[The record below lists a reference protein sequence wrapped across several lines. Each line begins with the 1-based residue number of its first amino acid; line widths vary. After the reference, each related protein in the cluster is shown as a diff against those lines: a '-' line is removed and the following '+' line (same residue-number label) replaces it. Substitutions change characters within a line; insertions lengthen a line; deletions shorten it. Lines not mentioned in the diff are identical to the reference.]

1 MRIVAVAGQK
11 GGIGKTTSVMNL
23 SAVLAKGGNR
33 VLVVDADGQRST
45 TWWAGNGGAD
55 LPFDFAPDV
64 DPNNLAR
71 LRELPYDLVFVDTP
85 GNLEATATL
94 SAVLDSADF
103 VILPLA
109 PEPLAIQPLVR
120 TVKSLVEPRSL
131 DYRVLLN
138 NIDRRRGDAHLEDWE
153 NIVDNLGLPRFKN
166 HVRKS
171 ASVTDAPVNG
181 RVVTDYTD
189 TRQNRAAIFDY
200 NSVALELQSIW
211 ANAPV
216 QAGAL

>member
-1 MRIVAVAGQK
+1 MRIVAAAGQK
-11 GGIGKTTSVMNL
+11 GGIGKTTTVMNL
-23 SAVLAKGGNR
+23 AAVMAKGGNR
-33 VLVVDADGQRST
+33 VLVVDADAQRST
-45 TWWAGNGGAD
+45 TWWAGNGGAE

-64 DPNNLAR
+64 DPNNLTR

-120 TVKSLVEPRSL
+120 TVKSLVEPRGL

-138 NIDRRRGDAHLEDWE
+138 NIDRRRGEGHLEDWE
-153 NIVDNLGLPRFKN
+153 NVVDNLSLTRFRN

-171 ASVTDAPVNG
+171 ASVSDAPVAG

-216 QAGAL
+216 RTGVN

>member
-1 MRIVAVAGQK
+1 MRIVAAAGQK
-11 GGIGKTTSVMNL
+11 GGIGKTTSVINL
-23 SAVLAKGGNR
+23 SAVLAKGGSR
-33 VLVVDADGQRST
+33 VLVVDADAQRST
-45 TWWAGNGGAD
+45 TWWAENAGED

-64 DPNNLAR
+64 DPANLSR
-71 LRELPYDLVFVDTP
+71 LRELPYDLVMVDTP

-109 PEPLAIQPLVR
+109 PEPLAVQPLVR
-120 TVKSLVEPRSL
+120 TVKSLVEPRGL

-138 NIDRRRGDAHLEDWE
+138 NIDRRRGDSHLDDWE
-153 NIVDNLGLPRFKN
+153 SIVDSVPLKRFRN

-171 ASVTDAPVNG
+171 ASVIDASIKG
-181 RVVTDYTD
+181 RVVTDFND
-189 TRQNRAAIFDY
+189 TRENRAAIFDY
-200 NSVALELQSIW
+200 NAVALELQSIW

-216 QAGAL
+216 SAGVN

>member
-1 MRIVAVAGQK
+1 MVAQELRPIGIRHLTVVADHVVVGDAVLGDVQRHLGRVLLTDAHEQAGEPFGLHLPAHPGAGQP
-11 GGIGKTTSVMNL
+11 
-23 SAVLAKGGNR
+23 AFDP
-33 VLVVDADGQRST
+33 VDALVGRERR
-45 TWWAGNGGAD
+45 
-55 LPFDFAPDV
+55 L
-64 DPNNLAR
+64 LAR
-71 LRELPYDLVFVDTP
+71 
-85 GNLEATATL
+85 
-94 SAVLDSADF
+94 
-103 VILPLA
+103 LA

-120 TVKSLVEPRSL
+120 TVKSLVEPRNL

-153 NIVDNLGLPRFKN
+153 NIVDNLALPRFKN